1 MFWALLI
8 TFLITQRKKI
18 KSERIKAKISE
29 WIRYIKHHF
38 IIKNSNSMRVAI
50 FLYKVVL
57 DITNPF

>member
-38 IIKNSNSMRVAI
+38 INKNSNSH
-50 FLYKVVL
+50 
-57 DITNPF
+57 

>member
-38 IIKNSNSMRVAI
+38 ICL
-50 FLYKVVL
+50 LYTSPSPR
-57 DITNPF
+57 DS